1 MTKPE
6 MLLIFVPFFFSKTF
20 RKTNILYLMF
30 FFCLF
35 QKFNIFIGEF
45 SLQTKPVLL
54 SEDSLEKVQTK
65 PVLLSE
71 DRRLPGKSSNKA
83 SFVVRRQKT
92 PWKKFKRSQYCCQ
105 KTEDSLEKVQTKPVL
120 LSEDRRL
127 PGESSNEASIVVKS
141 LSYALSSILNTAA
154 SLCNNVRGRASRH
167 WGEPNDYV
175 LVFLSWKYSHCA
187 QSYPT
192 LSTHKQ
198 YNDWIGQAVTVKQTY
213 CTNIDGI
220 DDLWIRQYFRF

>member
-1 MTKPE
+1 

-54 SEDSLEKVQTK
+54 S
-65 PVLLSE
+65 
-71 DRRLPGKSSNKA
+71 
-83 SFVVRRQKT
+83 
-92 PWKKFKRSQYCCQ
+92 
-105 KTEDSLEKVQTKPVL
+105 EDSLEKVQTKPVL

>member
-1 MTKPE
+1 

-92 PWKKFKRSQYCCQ
+92 PWRKFKRSQYCCQ
-105 KTEDSLEKVQTKPVL
+105 EPLICIIQHFEH
-120 LSEDRRL
+120 
-127 PGESSNEASIVVKS
+127 GSISMQQCTRACVP
-141 LSYALSSILNTAA
+141 AL
-154 SLCNNVRGRASRH
+154 GRA
-167 WGEPNDYV
+167 
-175 LVFLSWKYSHCA
+175 
-187 QSYPT
+187 Q
-192 LSTHKQ
+192 
-198 YNDWIGQAVTVKQTY
+198 
-213 CTNIDGI
+213 
-220 DDLWIRQYFRF
+220 